1 MPRQLR
7 ENSLTDEIIIPPT
20 LPIHIVLARNLITLV
35 HPLPTAQSTRGNF
48 VIAVTG
54 RPLHLVF
61 GIKLVDLFKNPTT
74 PVGVIG
80 WFSGGAM
87 NLAKPIQYLV

>member
-1 MPRQLR
+1 MTPGVWLA
-7 ENSLTDEIIIPPT
+7 SL
-20 LPIHIVLARNLITLV
+20 
-35 HPLPTAQSTRGNF
+35 F

-61 GIKLVDLFKNPTT
+61 GIKLADLFKNPTA

-80 WFSGGAM
+80 WFNGGAM
-87 NLAKPIQYLV
+87 NLAGPIQYLV